1 MSFGL
6 ATSESIVAKASI
18 NVDKTAAASGTLLEQ
33 FSNEAEAFVNMY
45 TRFDWTGNSAKLFAN
60 ASAAIQEAVSN
71 LAGSQLMIFDT
82 TGFLTDEIQNNLNF
96 LNFKTFK
103 ILDLINDDPSRKF
116 VIDGST
122 GAK

>member
-45 TRFDWTGNSAKLFAN
+45 
-60 ASAAIQEAVSN
+60 